1 MNFNELFQK
10 MRELD
15 ESSSLHECPTT
26 SMDNMYHDYPPATQK
41 QMDSVSM
48 NVNMTAAGAGGL
60 RDLLNV
66 LKDIQDGPES
76 GSTVHSFGMST
87 PHTDTNSMFD
97 KDHEHGSEEFGDADK
112 DVLITKKPGMDVLTF
127 DDYANEPDEEY
138 SNIAAVIGT
147 GDDLHSNRG
156 DHRMRQTG
164 LPQGRP
170 TVESLKTVLNRMY
183 SQIKEN

>member
-15 ESSSLHECPTT
+15 ESSSLQECPST
-26 SMDNMYHDYPPATQK
+26 SMDDMYHAYPPATQK
-41 QMDSVSM
+41 QMDSVTM
-48 NVNMTAAGAGGL
+48 NVNMNAAGAGGL

-66 LKDIQDGPES
+66 LKDIQDGPDG

-87 PHTDTNSMFD
+87 PRTDSMFS
-97 KDHEHGSEEFGDADK
+97 KDHKHDGGEFSDNDA
-112 DVLITKKPGMDVLTF
+112 DVLIAKKPGMDVLTF

-138 SNIAAVIGT
+138 SNIAAVTGT